1 MKLELLIDGTLERPL
16 VRLFE
21 YRLKEVNL
29 LREICNKL
37 ADGQLR
43 ELALH
48 EEPWV
53 KRIAGCRFIWRAPSR
68 DVGVRLPPPGEP
80 LVLEYSDEAW
90 REVEGKLCAVADG
103 HSSGFN
109 WLTMEGEVQVLF
121 SHDGKC

>member
-1 MKLELLIDGTLERPL
+1 MKLELLTDGTPECPL

-21 YRLKEVNL
+21 YQLKEVNL
-29 LREICNKL
+29 LRDICNKL
-37 ADGQLR
+37 VDGHLS
-43 ELALH
+43 EIALN

-53 KRIAGCRFIWRAPSR
+53 KPIAGCRFIWRVSPR

-90 REVEGKLCAVADG
+90 REVEEKLSRFADV

-109 WLTMEGEVQVLF
+109 WLTMEGDVQVLF
-121 SHDGKC
+121 SVDGKW